1 MTVFNIIGM
10 NKQGLI
16 ETNNLGVGNV
26 NTPATRYILGY
37 NALYRLLTF
46 RTKLDIN
53 LFFCF

>member
-1 MTVFNIIGM
+1 MTVFNIIGI

-46 RTKLDIN
+46 RSKLDIN